1 VSEEISFLAWV
12 ESCAASATRSRE
24 PSALEAPVF
33 RDHLLDFDRAVW
45 EAAGRPTGADETRS
59 GDRNLLEAI
68 GEASPGFRFSTAS

>member
-1 VSEEISFLAWV
+1 MSEEISFLAWV
-12 ESCAASATRSRE
+12 ESCAASATRARE

-33 RDHLLDFDRAVW
+33 RDHLLDFDQVVW